1 MTDDAMKNPAT
12 HSCRDPRSLFMG
24 HWSLVISLLLLAT
37 LARADEIQGIVLPFK
52 KVSVS
57 SPVLQEVVEAVLV
70 EEGDTVTEGQVLVKL
85 RSEKETLE
93 VQEADKRIELHEFT
107 SKGLQTLL
115 AEKMGSRDQALK
127 AGTELALARI
137 AREAAQVRLNEKTV
151 RSPLSGIVV
160 KKHKET
166 GESVDRV
173 EKLVDIVNID
183 QVFVQFYLDP
193 KLWTTVKPDQP
204 VTVKFPVIGAGK
216 EVRGRISFIDP
227 QIDAGA
233 NLFRVKVLLD
243 NKDHQIKA
251 GMRGMAD
258 FGGVKN

>member
-1 MTDDAMKNPAT
+1 MKMTAKSHSLNPMFSARWIAAFCIL
-12 HSCRDPRSLFMG
+12 HSAFCIAED
-24 HWSLVISLLLLAT
+24 T
-37 LARADEIQGIVLPFK
+37 QGIVLPFK

-85 RSEKETLE
+85 RSEKEKLE
-93 VQEADKRIELHEFT
+93 VEEADKRIELHEFT
-107 SKGLQTLL
+107 AKGRQALL
-115 AEKMGSRDQALK
+115 AEKMGSRDDALK
-127 AGTELALARI
+127 AATELALARI
-137 AREAAQVRLNEKTV
+137 AREAAQVRFNEKTV

-193 KLWTTVKPDQP
+193 KLWTAVKVDQP
-204 VTVKFPVIGAGK
+204 IAVKFPVIGAGV
-216 EVRGRISFIDP
+216 EVRGKISFIDP

-251 GMRGMAD
+251 GMRGTAD
-258 FGGVKN
+258 FGGGATTR